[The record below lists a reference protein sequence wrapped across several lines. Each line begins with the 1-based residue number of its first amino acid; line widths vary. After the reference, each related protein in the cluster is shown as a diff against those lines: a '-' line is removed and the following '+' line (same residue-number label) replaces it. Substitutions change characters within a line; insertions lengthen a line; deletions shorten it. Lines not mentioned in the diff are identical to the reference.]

1 MADSFSAGWP
11 AGYRV
16 RPATASDTGVVHRL
30 VGACECALHGRATTG
45 TDRIAADLG
54 FAGGE
59 PAGDTVLVQDRG
71 GDPAAWGWVRGRRA
85 TVHVHPA
92 HRGRGLGASLLA
104 WTEARARESGGDRLA
119 QTISDSD
126 LAATALLRSG
136 GYAGL
141 VTEWLLEMALPDEPE
156 VPGPPAGVTV
166 RAFRAGDEE
175 AAYRLTEDAFD
186 EWQQRRKSYAEWAR
200 HTVGR
205 STFAP
210 GASPVAFVGE
220 EMVGAVLS
228 LDPGWD
234 AGLDARADAGRG
246 PGLGTGPGAG
256 AGAGPGAGAEAGPG
270 APGGGEGYVERV
282 AVRRD
287 QRNRG
292 IARLLLREAFRAF
305 YRQGKRGCT
314 LWTHSDTGA
323 LPLYERIGMTVRRS
337 STVYGKALVTE

>member
-1 MADSFSAGWP
+1 MADPSAGTWP

-16 RPATASDTGVVHRL
+16 RPATTTDTDAVHRL
-30 VGACECALHGRATTG
+30 VGAGECALHGRVTTG
-45 TDRIAADLG
+45 ADRIAADLG
-54 FAGGE
+54 GAQGE
-59 PAGDTVLVQDRG
+59 PACDTVLVTDRA

-85 TVHVHPA
+85 TVHVHPG
-92 HRGRGLGASLLA
+92 HRGRGLGAALLA
-104 WTEARARESGGDRLA
+104 WTEARARELGGDRLA

-136 GYAGL
+136 GYVRM
-141 VTEWLLEMALPDEPE
+141 VTEWLLEMPMPHEPV
-156 VPGPPAGVTV
+156 VPEPPSGITV

-186 EWQQRRKSYAEWAR
+186 EWQQRRKPYAEWAR

-205 STFAP
+205 ATFAP
-210 GASPVAFVGE
+210 AASPLAFVDGRL
-220 EMVGAVLS
+220 VGAVLA
-228 LDPGWD
+228 LDPGTDGEVD
-234 AGLDARADAGRG
+234 AGVAAA
-246 PGLGTGPGAG
+246 PA
-256 AGAGPGAGAEAGPG
+256 PG
-270 APGGGEGYVERV
+270 APDGGEGYVERV

-292 IARLLLREAFRAF
+292 IARLLLQEAFRAF
-305 YRQGKRGCT
+305 YRQGKRSCV

-337 STVYGKALVTE
+337 STVYGKALVAR

>member
-16 RPATASDTGVVHRL
+16 RPATPSDTGTVHRL
-30 VGACECALHGRATTG
+30 VGACEYASHGRATTDA
-45 TDRIAADLG
+45 DRIAADLG
-54 FAGGE
+54 FVDGE
-59 PAGDTVLVQDRG
+59 SACDTVLVQDRA

-92 HRGRGLGASLLA
+92 HRGRGLGTSLLA

-126 LAATALLRSG
+126 PAATALLRSG

-156 VPGPPAGVTV
+156 VPQPPAGVTV

-220 EMVGAVLS
+220 EMVGVVLS
-228 LDPGWD
+228 LDPGAEAGRDARWD
-234 AGLDARADAGRG
+234 TGRRPGLDTGS
-246 PGLGTGPGAG
+246 GPGAVVG
-256 AGAGPGAGAEAGPG
+256 AGVAGPGAE
-270 APGGGEGYVERV
+270 GGGEGYVERV

-305 YRQGKRGCT
+305 YRQGRRGCT

-337 STVYGKALVTE
+337 STVYGKALLAE